1 MSLPKP
7 IEKMNLTEANELAEQ
22 LREKL
27 DRWSELYYTKDAPEV
42 EDYVYDEN
50 YADLQAL
57 EQAFPEI
64 ASPDSITQRVGGE
77 VLAGFTKVTHAE
89 PMLSMGDVFSKEE
102 LAEFDQRIQKNVG
115 HPVDYN
121 VELKID
127 GLAISLVYEDG
138 KLVQGST
145 RGDGNIGEDITKNLK
160 TIKSVPQTLSRPVSL
175 EVRGECYMPKA
186 AFAKLNEQQSAAG
199 KSVFANPRNAA
210 AGSLR
215 QLNTQITKAR
225 ELDTFIYTLVEPE
238 VLGVQTQHEAIQAMA
253 ELGFNTNPTQTVCH
267 SLDEVWG
274 YIERYEDQRDDLPYG
289 IDGIVLK
296 VNDLGLQ
303 AKLGHTVKVPRWEI
317 AYKFPPE
324 EEATVVRDIEWSVG
338 RTGVVTP
345 TAVMDPVQLAGTT
358 VSRATLN
365 NVDQLTTKDVRIG
378 DTVLLHKAGDI
389 IPEITRVVLD
399 KRPADVADL
408 TIPDQCP
415 SCGKELVHLNGEV
428 ALRCINPDCPAQIVA
443 RLEHFG
449 SRNAMNIMGL
459 GPKQIQQLYAKG
471 FIHHF
476 DDLYKLTADQ
486 LSQLDG
492 FKEKRVNNLLEAID
506 RSRQNS
512 LERLIN
518 GLGIQG
524 VGTKMARTLA
534 ESFGTMD
541 RLMEASV
548 EEFDAVDTVGET
560 LANNLATFFQSE
572 AARNMIDELKA
583 VDVNM
588 EYLSAQPS
596 EAPENYFNGKKVV
609 LTGKLEHFTRNE
621 LKEKLLN
628 LGADVA
634 GSVSKKTDVLIAG
647 ADAGSKLTKAQDL
660 GVEVIDE
667 ATALEKLEQ

>member
-160 TIKSVPQTLSRPVSL
+160 TIKSVPQTLSRPLSL

-267 SLDEVWG
+267 SLDEVWD
-274 YIERYEDQRDDLPYG
+274 YIERYEGQRDDLPYG

-365 NVDQLTTKDVRIG
+365 NVDQLTAKDVRIG

-476 DDLYKLTADQ
+476 DDLYKLTTDQ

-512 LERLIN
+512 LERLVN

-534 ESFGTMD
+534 EAFGSMD

-588 EYLSAQPS
+588 EYLGAQPS

>member
-77 VLAGFTKVTHAE
+77 VLAGFTKVTHTE

-160 TIKSVPQTLSRPVSL
+160 TIKSVPQTLSRPLSL

-253 ELGFNTNPTQTVCH
+253 ELGFNTNPTQTVCR
-267 SLDEVWG
+267 SLDEVWD
-274 YIERYEDQRDDLPYG
+274 YIERYEGQRDDLPYG

-303 AKLGHTVKVPRWEI
+303 AELGHTVKVPRWEI

-365 NVDQLTTKDVRIG
+365 NVDQLTAKDVRIG

-512 LERLIN
+512 LERLVN

-534 ESFGTMD
+534 EAFGSMD

-588 EYLSAQPS
+588 EYLGAQPS

>member
-160 TIKSVPQTLSRPVSL
+160 TIKSVPQTLSRPLSL

-267 SLDEVWG
+267 SLDEVWD
-274 YIERYEDQRDDLPYG
+274 YIERYEGQRDDLPYG

-303 AKLGHTVKVPRWEI
+303 AELGHTVKVPRWEI

-365 NVDQLTTKDVRIG
+365 NVDQLTAKDVRIG

-476 DDLYKLTADQ
+476 DDLYKLTTDQ

-512 LERLIN
+512 LERLVN

-534 ESFGTMD
+534 EAFGSMD
-541 RLMEASV
+541 RLMEASA

-588 EYLSAQPS
+588 EYLGAQPS

>member
-160 TIKSVPQTLSRPVSL
+160 TIKSVPQTLSRPLSL

-267 SLDEVWG
+267 SLDEVWN
-274 YIERYEDQRDDLPYG
+274 YIERYEGQRDDLPYG

-303 AKLGHTVKVPRWEI
+303 AELGHTVKVPRWEI

-512 LERLIN
+512 LERLVN

-534 ESFGTMD
+534 EAFGSMD

-588 EYLSAQPS
+588 EYLGAQPS

>member
-1 MSLPKP
+1 
-7 IEKMNLTEANELAEQ
+7 MNLTEANELAEQ

-77 VLAGFTKVTHAE
+77 VLAGFTKVTHTE

-160 TIKSVPQTLSRPVSL
+160 TIKSVPQTLSRPLSL
-175 EVRGECYMPKA
+175 EVRGECYMPKT

-267 SLDEVWG
+267 SLDEVWD
-274 YIERYEDQRDDLPYG
+274 YIERYEGQRDDLPYG

-303 AKLGHTVKVPRWEI
+303 AELGHTVKVPRWEI

-365 NVDQLTTKDVRIG
+365 NVDQLTAKDVRIG

-471 FIHHF
+471 FIHH
-476 DDLYKLTADQ
+476 LTTYT
-486 LSQLDG
+486 
-492 FKEKRVNNLLEAID
+492 N
-506 RSRQNS
+506 
-512 LERLIN
+512 
-518 GLGIQG
+518 
-524 VGTKMARTLA
+524 
-534 ESFGTMD
+534 
-541 RLMEASV
+541 
-548 EEFDAVDTVGET
+548 
-560 LANNLATFFQSE
+560 
-572 AARNMIDELKA
+572 
-583 VDVNM
+583 
-588 EYLSAQPS
+588 
-596 EAPENYFNGKKVV
+596 
-609 LTGKLEHFTRNE
+609 
-621 LKEKLLN
+621 
-628 LGADVA
+628 
-634 GSVSKKTDVLIAG
+634 
-647 ADAGSKLTKAQDL
+647 
-660 GVEVIDE
+660 
-667 ATALEKLEQ
+667 

>member
-1 MSLPKP
+1 MSLPKKLD
-7 IEKMNLTEANELAEQ
+7 EMSAEEANQLAQ
-22 LREKL
+22 SLRETL
-27 DRWSELYYTKDAPEV
+27 DHWSDLYYTKDAPEV
-42 EDYVYDEN
+42 EDHVYDEK
-50 YADLQAL
+50 YEDLVAL
-57 EQAFPEI
+57 ENAFPEI
-64 ASPDSITQRVGGE
+64 VTPDSITQRVGGE
-77 VLAGFTKVTHAE
+77 VLAGFTKVTHEE
-89 PMLSMGDVFSKEE
+89 PMLSMGDVFSREE
-102 LAEFDQRIQKNVG
+102 LVEFDNRIQKNVG
-115 HPVDYN
+115 HPVEYN

-127 GLAISLVYEDG
+127 GLAISLVYENG

-160 TIKSVPQTLSRPVSL
+160 TIKSVPETLTRPVSF
-175 EVRGECYMPKA
+175 EVRGECFMPKA
-186 AFAKLNEQQSAAG
+186 SFAKLNAQQLEDG
-199 KSVFANPRNAA
+199 KPVFANPRNAA

-215 QLNTQITKAR
+215 QLDTKVTKKR
-225 ELDTFIYTLVEPE
+225 DLDTFIYTVVEPT
-238 VLGVQTQHEAIQAMA
+238 VLGVDYQHQAIQTMA
-253 ELGFNTNPTQTVCH
+253 ELGFNTNPTQEVCAN
-267 SLDEVWG
+267 LDEVWD
-274 YIERYEDQRDDLPYG
+274 YIAKYEGQRDELPYG

-296 VNDLGLQ
+296 VNDLHLQ
-303 AKLGHTVKVPRWEI
+303 QELGHTVKVPRWEI

-324 EEATVVRDIEWSVG
+324 EEATVVRNIEWTVG

-365 NVDQLTTKDVRIG
+365 NVDQLTAKDVHVG

-389 IPEITRVVLD
+389 IPEITRVVLE
-399 KRPADVADL
+399 KRPADIGEL
-408 TIPDQCP
+408 SIPKDCP

-459 GPKQIQQLYAKG
+459 GPKQIQQLYSKE

-476 DDLYKLTADQ
+476 NDLYKLTADE

-492 FKEKRVNNLLEAID
+492 FKEKRVNNLLSAID
-506 RSRQNS
+506 NSRNNS

-534 ESFGTMD
+534 EAFETMD
-541 RLMEASV
+541 HLMDATV

-572 AARNMIDELKA
+572 AAKVMIEELKA
-583 VDVNM
+583 VNVNM
-588 EYLSAQPS
+588 EYLGPKVTTV
-596 EAPENYFNGKKVV
+596 EGGYFNGKKVV

-621 LKEKLLN
+621 LKEKLMSQ
-628 LGADVA
+628 GANVV
-634 GSVSKKTDVLIAG
+634 GSVSKKTNLLIAG
-647 ADAGSKLTKAQDL
+647 ADAGSKLTKAQEL
-660 GVEVIDE
+660 GIEVLNE
-667 ATALEKLEQ
+667 AEAIEKL

>member
-1 MSLPKP
+1 
-7 IEKMNLTEANELAEQ
+7 
-22 LREKL
+22 
-27 DRWSELYYTKDAPEV
+27 
-42 EDYVYDEN
+42 
-50 YADLQAL
+50 
-57 EQAFPEI
+57 
-64 ASPDSITQRVGGE
+64 
-77 VLAGFTKVTHAE
+77 
-89 PMLSMGDVFSKEE
+89 
-102 LAEFDQRIQKNVG
+102 
-115 HPVDYN
+115 
-121 VELKID
+121 
-127 GLAISLVYEDG
+127 
-138 KLVQGST
+138 
-145 RGDGNIGEDITKNLK
+145 
-160 TIKSVPQTLSRPVSL
+160 
-175 EVRGECYMPKA
+175 
-186 AFAKLNEQQSAAG
+186 
-199 KSVFANPRNAA
+199 
-210 AGSLR
+210 
-215 QLNTQITKAR
+215 
-225 ELDTFIYTLVEPE
+225 
-238 VLGVQTQHEAIQAMA
+238 
-253 ELGFNTNPTQTVCH
+253 
-267 SLDEVWG
+267 
-274 YIERYEDQRDDLPYG
+274 
-289 IDGIVLK
+289 
-296 VNDLGLQ
+296 
-303 AKLGHTVKVPRWEI
+303 
-317 AYKFPPE
+317 
-324 EEATVVRDIEWSVG
+324 
-338 RTGVVTP
+338 
-345 TAVMDPVQLAGTT
+345 MDPVQLAGTT

-365 NVDQLTTKDVRIG
+365 NVDQLTAKDVRIG

-408 TIPDQCP
+408 AIPDQCP

-512 LERLIN
+512 LERLVN

-534 ESFGTMD
+534 EAFGSMD

-588 EYLSAQPS
+588 EYLGAQPS

>member
-365 NVDQLTTKDVRIG
+365 NVDQLTAKDVRIG

>member
-77 VLAGFTKVTHAE
+77 VLAGFTKVTHTE

-345 TAVMDPVQLAGTT
+345 TAIMDPVQLAGTT

-365 NVDQLTTKDVRIG
+365 NVDQLTAKDVRIG

-512 LERLIN
+512 LERLVN

-534 ESFGTMD
+534 EAFGSMD

-572 AARNMIDELKA
+572 AARNMIDKLKA

-588 EYLSAQPS
+588 EYLGAQPS

>member
-1 MSLPKP
+1 MSLPKK
-7 IEKMNLTEANELAEQ
+7 ITELSVEEANQLAQ
-22 LREKL
+22 GLRETL
-27 DRWSELYYTKDAPEV
+27 DHWSNLYYTKDAPEV
-42 EDYVYDEN
+42 EDHVYDEK
-50 YADLQAL
+50 YEDLLAL
-57 EQAFPEI
+57 EKAFPEI
-64 ASPDSITQRVGGE
+64 VNPDSITQRVGGE
-77 VLAGFTKVTHAE
+77 VLEGFTKVTHEE
-89 PMLSMGDVFSKEE
+89 PMLSMGDVFSRDE
-102 LAEFDQRIQKNVG
+102 LVEFDNRIQKNIG
-115 HPVDYN
+115 HPVEYN

-127 GLAISLVYEDG
+127 GLAISLVYENG
-138 KLVQGST
+138 KLIQGST

-160 TIKSVPQTLSRPVSL
+160 TIKSVPETLTKPLSF
-175 EVRGECYMPKA
+175 EVRGECFMPKES
-186 AFAKLNEQQSAAG
+186 FAKLNEQQLEEG
-199 KSVFANPRNAA
+199 KPVFANPRNAA

-215 QLNTQITKAR
+215 QLDSKVTKKR
-225 ELDTFIYTLVEPE
+225 DLDTFIYTVVEPT
-238 VLGVQTQHEAIQAMA
+238 VLNVDYQHQAIQVMA
-253 ELGFNTNPTQTVCH
+253 ELGFNTNPTQEVCAN
-267 SLDEVWG
+267 LDEVWD
-274 YIERYEDQRDDLPYG
+274 YIAKYEGQRDELPYG

-296 VNDLGLQ
+296 VNDLHLQ
-303 AKLGHTVKVPRWEI
+303 QELGHTVKVPRWEI

-324 EEATVVRDIEWSVG
+324 EEATVVRDIEWTVG

-345 TAVMDPVQLAGTT
+345 TAVMDPVKLAGTT

-365 NVDQLTTKDVRIG
+365 NVDQLTAKDVHIG

-389 IPEITRVVLD
+389 IPEITRVVLE
-399 KRPADVADL
+399 KRPDDVGAL
-408 TIPDQCP
+408 SIPVDCP

-459 GPKQIQQLYAKG
+459 GPKQIQQLYAKN

-486 LSQLDG
+486 LAQLDG

-506 RSRQNS
+506 SSRQNS

-534 ESFGTMD
+534 EAFETMD
-541 RLMEASV
+541 NLMKATV
-548 EEFDAVDTVGET
+548 EEFDEVDTVGET

-572 AARNMIDELKA
+572 AAAVMIDELKS
-583 VDVNM
+583 VGVNM
-588 EYLSAQPS
+588 EYLGPKVTAV
-596 EAPENYFNGKKVV
+596 EGGYFNDKKVV

-621 LKEKLLN
+621 LKEKLMN
-628 LGADVA
+628 QGANVV
-634 GSVSKKTDVLIAG
+634 GSVSKKTDLVIAG

-660 GVEVIDE
+660 GIDVLNEEE
-667 ATALEKLEQ
+667 AIEKLEQ